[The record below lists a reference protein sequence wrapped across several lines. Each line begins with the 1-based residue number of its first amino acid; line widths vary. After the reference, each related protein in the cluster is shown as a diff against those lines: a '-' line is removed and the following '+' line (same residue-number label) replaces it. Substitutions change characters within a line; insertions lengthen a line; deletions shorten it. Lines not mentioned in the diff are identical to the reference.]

1 MGWAMDEGVH
11 QSHMQVAG
19 ITKVPENDYGVLG
32 ALLCEASVH
41 RTVASQRRV
50 SGCWVNG
57 WRQLV
62 ELGLGLRAVIMVT
75 SFGLSWG
82 VRYLP
87 TTYVPPPS
95 PDSPVNTA

>member
-19 ITKVPENDYGVLG
+19 ITKVPENDYS

-41 RTVASQRRV
+41 RTVASQRQV

-57 WRQLV
+57 RRQLV
-62 ELGLGLRAVIMVT
+62 ERGLGLRAVIMVT
-75 SFGLSWG
+75 SFGLSQG

-87 TTYVPPPS
+87 TTYVAPPS